1 MNSDFP
7 TPTPTPPLA
16 STKDTRG
23 FAIRVFFGA
32 VIFGII
38 VGYLYLEFAKNRNRE
53 KFANCTVLSE
63 DLVLCEGAFCNP
75 STEVCNYLFLEE

>member
-1 MNSDFP
+1 MNSDF
-7 TPTPTPPLA
+7 PTPTPPLA
-16 STKDTRG
+16 STKDTRKL
-23 FAIRVFFGA
+23 AIRVFFGA

-53 KFANCTVLSE
+53 KFADCTVLSA

-75 STEVCNYLFLEE
+75 STEVCNYLFPAE